1 LRLRELASPAYR
13 WRVRVYSLFLFV
25 GFDYLLTC
33 TFIEGFGDEANRAL
47 RAFMVGLGSVPAGLA
62 AFTLVFYGPVYVT
75 LCYLS
80 NRDWGRVR
88 EADFFDSLARR
99 IRPLYDVVLGLGVA
113 ARHFDGGMSWV
124 YPLESGLWIPVGFV
138 LYLTLVHFGTM
149 WHELGR

>member
-1 LRLRELASPAYR
+1 MRLRELASPAYR

-25 GFDYLLTC
+25 GFDYLLTY
-33 TFIEGFGDEANRAL
+33 TFIKGFGDEANRVVQ
-47 RAFMVGLGSVPAGLA
+47 AFMVYFDSVPLGILV
-62 AFTLVFYGPVYVT
+62 FTLAFYGPMYLT

-80 NRDWGRVR
+80 NMDWSRLR
-88 EADFFDSLARR
+88 EAEFFDSLSRR
-99 IRPLYDVVLGLGVA
+99 IRPVFDVLLGLGVA

-124 YPLESGLWIPVGFV
+124 HPLASGLWIPVGFV